1 MKKENGITMVA
12 LVATI
17 LIMAVL
23 AGATFSIGDNI
34 VKQARLQTLNTNMLL
49 LQAKI
54 KSIAEE
60 ASFNKNTDNYKGQ
73 NLSQVNNDKVNKL
86 KESGIIDDVEKCYLL
101 SQDDL
106 NSLGLEKV
114 KIEDGYIVNYETEEI
129 IYVRGFKIEDVTYY
143 KLSETKNLTVE

>member
-1 MKKENGITMVA
+1 MQNFIENKSINIYNIEKVVDKGGKFMKNEEGITMVA
-12 LVATI
+12 LTVTI

-23 AGATFSIGDNI
+23 AGATFSIGGNI

-73 NLSQVNNDKVNKL
+73 KVSEVSSDKVNKL
-86 KESGIIDDVEKCYLL
+86 KENGIIDDVEKCYLL

-114 KIEDGYIVNYETEEI
+114 KVEEI
-129 IYVRGFKIEDVTYY
+129 GRAHV
-143 KLSETKNLTVE
+143 